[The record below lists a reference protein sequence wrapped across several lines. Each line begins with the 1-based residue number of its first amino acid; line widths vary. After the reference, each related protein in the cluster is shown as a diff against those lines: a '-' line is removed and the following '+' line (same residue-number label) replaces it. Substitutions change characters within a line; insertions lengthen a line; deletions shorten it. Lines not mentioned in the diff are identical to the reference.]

1 MRRIRPLQRQAALRG
16 GIFAWLFTT
25 LLVMLFVFDPYAASA
40 VSPLRLHG
48 AMLRDGDIGIVGHR
62 GSAAVAP
69 ENTLAAFRIAIDEG
83 VDFVETD
90 VQLTADGVPVLM
102 HDPKVD
108 RTTNGGGPLPRH
120 TFAHLRSLDAGSWFS
135 PEFAGEQ
142 VPTLE
147 EFTELLRP
155 SATRAFIELKG
166 EWTAESVSEVIALLR
181 SQNLT
186 MRVVLASFETFAL
199 EELRKQA
206 PDFATIMLTRELDQS
221 VVDYAIDLRV
231 SAICARDSLLEKN
244 PKALRQLQEMGIGL
258 IAYTLNTPE
267 QWQQASEIGIDFF
280 VTDDPTGLAMWR
292 DAREL

>member
-1 MRRIRPLQRQAALRG
+1 MRRFRQQQGRAVLRG
-16 GIFAWLFTT
+16 GVFAWLLTT
-25 LLVMLFVFDPYAASA
+25 LLVLLFVFDPYAASA
-40 VSPLRLHG
+40 MSPLKLHG
-48 AMLRDGDIGIVGHR
+48 AMIRDGDIGIVGHR

-69 ENTLAAFRIAIDEG
+69 ENTLAAFRIAIEQG

-90 VQLTADGVPVLM
+90 VQLTSDAVPVLM

-108 RTTNGGGPLPRH
+108 RTTNGGGPLSRH

-135 PEFAGEQ
+135 PEFEGEQ

-147 EFTELLRP
+147 EFTELLKP
-155 SATRAFIELKG
+155 GTTRAFIELKG

-181 SQNLT
+181 AQSLT
-186 MRVVLASFETFAL
+186 MRVVLASFEPFAL

-206 PDFATIMLTRELDQS
+206 PDFATILLTRELDQG

-231 SAICARDSLLEKN
+231 SAICARDSLLEEN
-244 PKALRQLQEMGIGL
+244 PEALRQLQEMGVGL

-267 QWQQASEIGIDFF
+267 QWQQASDLGVDFF
-280 VTDDPTGLAMWR
+280 VTDDPIGLTEWR
-292 DAREL
+292 DARET